1 MIDDLRYI
9 HEKDKT
15 DALGLAAKECQQLL
29 AEYKIEPEI
38 KSDHVNNIVFAGMGG
53 SALAALLMRTWPT
66 VKEPFEVAQGY
77 SLPTYVDSDTLFIA
91 SSYSGNTEEEVECL
105 KQAESAGAQIV
116 VMSSGGQLVDMA
128 KAKGHP
134 LVLIPSHMQPRY
146 ATLYSFSALIRIL
159 EACGLVNEGTAD
171 KELAQTSKFLE
182 ESIKTWAPEV
192 PSKDNPAKL
201 LAKEL
206 AGKSIVVYGGPLMSP
221 AAYKW
226 KISFNE
232 NAKNLAWLGRL
243 PEFNH
248 NEFIG
253 WSGQPHD
260 KPYAVID
267 LRSSFEHPQILKRFE
282 VSAKLLSGRRPV
294 PHVVNAQ
301 GETLLEQL
309 LWTVV
314 FGDFVSIY
322 LALINNID
330 PTNVDLI
337 EKFKAEISIKS

>member
-1 MIDDLRYI
+1 MLDDLKFI
-9 HEKDKT
+9 HEKDKS

-29 AEYKIEPEI
+29 AEYKIEPEL
-38 KSDHVNNIVFAGMGG
+38 KSDHVYNVVFAGMGG
-53 SALAALLMRTWPT
+53 SALAALLSRTWPT
-66 VKEPFEVAQGY
+66 INKPFEVVRGY
-77 SLPTYVDSDTLFIA
+77 KLPSYVDSDTLFIA
-91 SSYSGNTEEEVECL
+91 SSYSGNTEEELECL
-105 KQAESAGAQIV
+105 AQAEIAGAQIV
-116 VMSSGGQLVDMA
+116 VISSGGQLVDIA
-128 KAKGHP
+128 KTKGHP

-146 ATLYSFSALIRIL
+146 AVLYSFSALIRIL
-159 EACGLVNEGTAD
+159 ETVGLVEEGTAD
-171 KELAQTSKFLE
+171 KELTEVAKFLE
-182 ESIKTWAPEV
+182 ESVKTWAPDV
-192 PSKDNPAKL
+192 PSKDNPAKA

-232 NAKNLAWLGRL
+232 NAKNLAWCGTL

-253 WSGQPHD
+253 WTGQPHD
-260 KPYAVID
+260 KPYSVID
-267 LRSSFEHPQILKRFE
+267 LRSSFEHPQVLKRFE
-282 VSAKLLSGRRPV
+282 VSARLLSGRRPV

-301 GETLLEQL
+301 GDTLLEQL

-322 LALINNID
+322 LALINNVD
-330 PTNVDLI
+330 PTAVDLL
-337 EKFKAEISIKS
+337 ERFKKEINAS